1 MGCHTQLENHEIGLL
16 FIWWFKNLLSLGEPL
31 WGATLITF
39 GAAAGAIIAGPPLPH
54 ASKMSRS
61 EVFWICRSTLIGQI
75 MSSCFGILESVCFPN
90 CNWVWFKTNSCFV
103 LSCNES
109 NMTDGAA
116 VSILLLSSWTN
127 WWGPT
132 NLVACFALM
141 KVGMYWRTRYFHL
154 WAVRN
159 QWRWISI
166 VKERSRPA
174 YFLAET
180 CLNTEASLQ
189 A

>member
-1 MGCHTQLENHEIGLL
+1 MPPWSPLVLQRV
-16 FIWWFKNLLSLGEPL
+16 LSLQGHHCHMPRN
-31 WGATLITF
+31 
-39 GAAAGAIIAGPPLPH
+39 
-54 ASKMSRS
+54 MSRS

-90 CNWVWFKTNSCFV
+90 CNWAWFKTNSCFV

-154 WAVRN
+154 WAVLQSIAMNFYSQGEITTCVFFGWNMSEHRGKPASLACRYDRGTS
-159 QWRWISI
+159 QQSFCISL
-166 VKERSRPA
+166 P
-174 YFLAET
+174 FLAT
-180 CLNTEASLQ
+180 CPR
-189 A
+189 

>member
-1 MGCHTQLENHEIGLL
+1 ML
-16 FIWWFKNLLSLGEPL
+16 
-31 WGATLITF
+31 
-39 GAAAGAIIAGPPLPH
+39 
-54 ASKMSRS
+54 RS

-90 CNWVWFKTNSCFV
+90 CNWAWFKTNSCFV

-116 VSILLLSSWTN
+116 VSIQLLSSWTN

-154 WAVRN
+154 WALFRN

-166 VKERSRPA
+166 VNERSRPV

-180 CLNTEASLQ
+180 CHLNLNTEASLACRYDRGTAQ
-189 A
+189 QSFFLHLFAISGDMPKVRMVRFLNHKPDLAILHLRT